1 MFWPSSKEGQGVNV
15 LKPNQRATV
24 YTLLERNTPRREI
37 ARITGI
43 DRKTVRSY
51 RTRWLAEISNSPGVA
66 AGSDPDPNT
75 DAGLVATQT
84 PPPWPPAPASI
95 STSLC
100 EVHREFIEAQLRLRR
115 NATAIYQDLVDSHG
129 FTAAYN
135 SVKRFA
141 AKLRHKEPEQF
152 DRLSFVP
159 GEEMQVDY
167 GEGAPT
173 LVPGTERYKKPRLFV
188 ATLRHSRRSFR
199 RVVWKSGQHVWAQ
212 LHEQAFRYFGGCTQY
227 VVLDNLKEGMLKPDL
242 YEPELNPVYA
252 ATLAHYGVLA
262 DPARVRDP
270 NRKGTVEHAIGHTQA
285 TALKGKRFETIEAQN
300 EFLEHWETNWASK
313 RIHGTERQQVQAM
326 FEAERAH
333 LLPLP
338 LLGMQYFSQQARTV
352 CDDSCVRVDH
362 SSYAARPAAIG
373 SKVLVRIFERRIEI
387 RDLQGA
393 LLRTHAKAER
403 PGSVVLPVDE
413 RVFNPSRETRQILRQ
428 AGQIGEHASRL
439 CELMFTAEG
448 RVGQRKLWG
457 IVGLTKRYP
466 AVCVDSA
473 CAQALEQ
480 GVYSYKHVKALA
492 ERLFAD
498 AMAAMHE
505 ASTNNH
511 AGGGGGGG
519 GGGVTCGLVHE
530 DSLAQQHELIRQAE
544 EYADL
549 FTHAALVASAVVAK
563 AMDDTAG
570 GQA

>member
-1 MFWPSSKEGQGVNV
+1 VNV

-24 YTLLERNTPRREI
+24 YTLLERNTPGREI

-51 RTRWLAEISNSPGVA
+51 RTRWLIEISNSPGVA
-66 AGSDPDPNT
+66 TGSDPASNT
-75 DAGLVATQT
+75 DAGAVATQI
-84 PPPWPPAPASI
+84 PPPWPPVPAPG

-129 FTAAYN
+129 YTGAYN

-152 DRLSFVP
+152 DRLSFLP

-173 LVPGTERYKKPRLFV
+173 MVPGTANAPRYKKPRLFV

-199 RVVWKSGQHVWAQ
+199 RVVWKSSQQVWAQ

-227 VVLDNLKEGMLKPDL
+227 VVLDNLKEGVLKPDL

-252 ATLAHYGVLA
+252 ATLAHYGALA

-270 NRKGTVEHAIGHTQA
+270 NRKGTVEHAIGHTQD

-300 EFLEHWETNWASK
+300 EFLERWETNWAAK
-313 RIHGTERQQVQAM
+313 RIHGTERRQVQAM
-326 FEAERAH
+326 FEEERPH
-333 LLPLP
+333 LKPLP
-338 LLGMQYFSQQARTV
+338 LLGMQYFSQQTRTV

-373 SKVLVRIFERRIEI
+373 SKVLVRIYERRIEI
-387 RDLQGA
+387 RNLQGA
-393 LLRTHAKAER
+393 LLRTHTKAER
-403 PGSVVLPVDE
+403 PGSVVLPMDE

-428 AGQIGEHASRL
+428 ARQIGEHASRL
-439 CELMFTAEG
+439 CELMFAAEG

-466 AVCVDSA
+466 AQCINTA

-480 GVYSYKHVKALA
+480 GVYSYKRVQALS
-492 ERLFAD
+492 ERLFAS
-498 AMAAMHE
+498 AMAALDDGANHE
-505 ASTNNH
+505 ANNGSQAQ
-511 AGGGGGGG
+511 AGANDLGAN
-519 GGGVTCGLVHE
+519 
-530 DSLAQQHELIRQAE
+530 LAQQHELIRQAD

-549 FTHAALVASAVVAK
+549 FTHAALAASAALAK
-563 AMDDTAG
+563 AAQKGQG
-570 GQA
+570 GLA